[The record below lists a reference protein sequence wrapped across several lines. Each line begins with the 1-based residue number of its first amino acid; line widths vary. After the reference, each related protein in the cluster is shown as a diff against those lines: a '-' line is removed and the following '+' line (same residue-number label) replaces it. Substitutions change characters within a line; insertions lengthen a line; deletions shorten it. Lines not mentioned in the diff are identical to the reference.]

1 MEFEVRE
8 SMRAARKDVVPE
20 SPESWQSH
28 VEDDFGTADA
38 ASGDAA
44 ASSAERN

>member
-8 SMRAARKDVVPE
+8 SMRAAGKEAAPE
-20 SPESWQSH
+20 SPESWQGH
-28 VEDDFGTADA
+28 VEDDFGGADA
-38 ASGDAA
+38 VGGDAA